1 MRSRKPSR
9 GLSGSSFR
17 WTAPRCGV
25 MYQICAPMR
34 RFLGAASTC
43 WSDRPPNRLRGARN
57 CWNTPSSSIRSS
69 RSRIA
74 YWVCTTPCR
83 LPCGQELR
91 TAAVA
96 LHRSTESLG
105 AEAEVG
111 WRETRRG
118 QFCRRRD
125 GRGAKNGERDYPKS
139 PREERGSHR
148 LREPGGQGR
157 DGWEL
162 AARDGVSGIRR
173 GRGWAAETWTDNDT
187 TGAPRPAW
195 KAHIDAPTWSA
206 ARQKQNIGR
215 RSPRE
220 SG

>member
-1 MRSRKPSR
+1 MPLQRTSVPPGWFPKR
-9 GLSGSSFR
+9 GDICLFMLDKKRPALVISSDELNR
-17 WTAPRCGV
+17 HALDVCIVP
-25 MYQICAPMR
+25 I
-34 RFLGAASTC
+34 STVEHKAF
-43 WSDRPPNRLRGARN
+43 RLR
-57 CWNTPSSSIRSS
+57 
-69 RSRIA
+69 
-74 YWVCTTPCR
+74 
-83 LPCGQELR
+83 LQQLR

-96 LHRSTESLG
+96 LHRSTESVG

>member
-1 MRSRKPSR
+1 M
-9 GLSGSSFR
+9 
-17 WTAPRCGV
+17 PRP
-25 MYQICAPMR
+25 IR
-34 RFLGAASTC
+34 AS
-43 WSDRPPNRLRGARN
+43 LAGARPGSDGGHHARGN
-57 CWNTPSSSIRSS
+57 AGRHTLLGPEQESVVEHEDQHCEYR
-69 RSRIA
+69 
-74 YWVCTTPCR
+74 CR
-83 LPCGQELR
+83 GPFARAWRALAQELR

-96 LHRSTESLG
+96 LHRSTESVG

-125 GRGAKNGERDYPKS
+125 GRGAKNGERDYRKS
-139 PREERGSHR
+139 PREERGRNR
-148 LREPGGQGR
+148 LREAGGEGR

-162 AARDGVSGIRR
+162 AARDGVSVIRR